1 MRKMHKETPDMAQ
14 KLFVGSLSFSST
26 SAGLRELFA
35 TSGTV
40 LSAAVA
46 ARVPLQ
52 AQVVPVDEWAPVDL
66 ESMKQAVGRLRDRIA
81 PDETWRMTVQKRG
94 PGVVE
99 PGPVIPTLAAL
110 IPARVDLIRPQK
122 VLRVERCSR

>member
-1 MRKMHKETPDMAQ
+1 MAQ

-66 ESMKQAVGRLRDRIA
+66 ESMKQAVGRLPDRIA

-122 VLRVERCSR
+122 VLRVERCFR